1 MNLVDTARQVWRRQV
16 PAQVRDRVNVVRA
29 SRREAAWRKPRNLGD
44 LRRTTPFS
52 TWGKSRGGAIDRY
65 YIDRFLEQHTA
76 DIRGRVL
83 EIAGDEYIR
92 KFGKGVERGE
102 ILDIKADNPKAAYVA
117 DFAEAPNVPDGE
129 FDCVLVTQVLGW
141 IYDFRA
147 GIRTAHRILVPGGV
161 ALATNPGICRLAPI
175 ESKLFG
181 EWWRFTSMSFKRA
194 FEEVFGVGNVEVQA
208 YGNVLSAAGFLF
220 GLGPYDLSPEE
231 LDVRDPGFEVSI
243 GVRAVKRA

>member
-1 MNLVDTARQVWRRQV
+1 MNVVETARHIWRHQV
-16 PAQVRDRVNVVRA
+16 PTPVRSRINAARA
-29 SRREAAWRKPRNLGD
+29 ARREGAWRKPRDLGE

-83 EIAGDEYIR
+83 EIAGDQYIR
-92 KFGKGVERGE
+92 KFGTMVRQGE
-102 ILDIKADNPKAAYVA
+102 VLDIKTDNTEAAYIA
-117 DFAEAPNVPDGE
+117 DFADAPNVPDDT

-161 ALATNPGICRLAPI
+161 ALATNPGICRIAPI
-175 ESKLFG
+175 ESELFG
-181 EWWRFTSMSFKRA
+181 EWWRFTSMSLQRS
-194 FEEVFGVGNVEVQA
+194 FEEVFGTGNVDVQA
-208 YGNVLSAAGFLF
+208 FGNVLSAAGFLF

-231 LDVRDPGFEVSI
+231 LDVRDPAFEVSI
-243 GVRAVKRA
+243 GVRAVKQV

>member
-1 MNLVDTARQVWRRQV
+1 MNVVETARYVWRQRVPPPIRQRVNLV
-16 PAQVRDRVNVVRA
+16 RA
-29 SRREAAWRKPRNLGD
+29 ARREAAWRKPRNLGD
-44 LRRTTPFS
+44 LNRTTPFS

-65 YIDRFLEQHTA
+65 YIDRFLEQHTR

-92 KFGKGVERGE
+92 KFGTGVRLGE
-102 ILDIKADNPKAAYVA
+102 ILDIKPDNPRAAYVA
-117 DFAEAPNVPDGE
+117 DFAEAPNVPDNT
-129 FDCVLVTQVLGW
+129 FDCVLATQVLGW

-161 ALATNPGICRLAPI
+161 ALATNPGICRIAPI

-181 EWWRFTSMSFKRA
+181 EWWRFTSMSLQRS

-208 YGNVLSAAGFLF
+208 FGNVLSAAAFLF
-220 GLGPYDLSPEE
+220 GLGPWDLSREQ
-231 LDVRDPGFEVSI
+231 LDVRDPAFEVSI
-243 GVRAVKRA
+243 GVRAVKPA